1 MVLRPTISN
10 TSKPPP
16 IKLANVL
23 VAVAAAAPPLEVG
36 DVNAEAADEDAADKA
51 EEKAEKDGRWAE
63 DLRLPKAAVAEDA
76 AEEEVEKMPEV
87 REDKAEEEEEPV
99 REESPSSSSSSAFG
113 MEVGQRESSGGSC
126 PEDKGGMSTAG

>member
-1 MVLRPTISN
+1 M
-10 TSKPPP
+10 
-16 IKLANVL
+16 
-23 VAVAAAAPPLEVG
+23 
-36 DVNAEAADEDAADKA
+36 
-51 EEKAEKDGRWAE
+51 
-63 DLRLPKAAVAEDA
+63 AEDA

-99 REESPSSSSSSAFG
+99 REESPSSSSSSSSAFG